1 MMGNGTPGL
10 VGILTLALI
19 GGALSFACSSP
30 DSSSKTPLVVC
41 TAGEK
46 GCPDEKRGNTPKQGT
61 STGTSGG
68 PSGAPSAP
76 SDDVKDDTKDET
88 KDETKATPEGSDGG
102 AEPVEAGPPP
112 LGAVCTELNT
122 CCQQLKDQGYDPAT
136 CEGIVETRNEN
147 ACSLQKKQY
156 TDYGDCTL

>member
-1 MMGNGTPGL
+1 MTGNGTQGI
-10 VGILTLALI
+10 VGILTLALLA
-19 GGALSFACSSP
+19 GALSFACSAP

-68 PSGAPSAP
+68 PSGAPTAP
-76 SDDVKDDTKDET
+76 SDDAKDGT
-88 KDETKATPEGSDGG
+88 KDETKATPEGSDAGV
-102 AEPVEAGPPP
+102 EPVEAGTPP
-112 LGAVCTELNT
+112 LGAVCTELKA

-136 CEGIVETRNEN
+136 CDGIVETRNEN

>member
-1 MMGNGTPGL
+1 MTGNGTQGV
-10 VGILTLALI
+10 VGILALALL

-61 STGTSGG
+61 GTSGG
-68 PSGAPSAP
+68 PSGAPTVPA
-76 SDDVKDDTKDET
+76 DTKDDTKDET
-88 KDETKATPEGSDGG
+88 KATPADSDGG
-102 AEPVEAGPPP
+102 VEPVEAGAPP
-112 LGAVCTELNT
+112 LGAVCTELKT